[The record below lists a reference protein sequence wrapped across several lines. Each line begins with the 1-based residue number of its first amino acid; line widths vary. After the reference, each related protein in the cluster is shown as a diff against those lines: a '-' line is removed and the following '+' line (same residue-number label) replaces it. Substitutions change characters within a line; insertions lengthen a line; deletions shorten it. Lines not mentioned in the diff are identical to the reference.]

1 MVRLWLNDFSEKLN
15 RIIKRET
22 GKVELKKQTKGYLM
36 VAVAGI
42 LWGTVGIQVQ
52 ILFNYNLPLQS
63 IVFWRLFFA
72 FTILFSFIFFTNK
85 KWLIIDKKGLIYLV
99 LMGLFSQLFFNL
111 LYFGCIQKTTVATAV
126 TLLYSAPI
134 FIAVMARIFYKEL
147 FTPIKTMA
155 LFICMG
161 GCFFAATGGSI
172 AVLKLNLTGVLM
184 GIGAGFTFS
193 LVTIISKAIINR
205 YHQLTIIVYALGF
218 GLLFY
223 LPFSRP
229 LIIFQKG
236 LPLEV
241 WLLISSFGIFTTG
254 IAYGLYIT
262 GISYGIEISR
272 AGIISALE
280 LVVAV
285 ILSYLI
291 FKESLGGW
299 KLVGI
304 LMVVFSV
311 VVVQLDKILP
321 SRSP

>member
-1 MVRLWLNDFSEKLN
+1 M
-15 RIIKRET
+15 KR
-22 GKVELKKQTKGYLM
+22 QTKGYLM
-36 VAVAGI
+36 VATAAS

-52 ILFNYNLPLQS
+52 TLFNYNLSLQS

-72 FTILFSFIFFTNK
+72 FIILFSFVFFTNK
-85 KWLIIDKKGLIYLV
+85 KWLIIDKKGLIYLA

-111 LYFGCIQKTTVATAV
+111 FYFSCIQKTTIATAV

-147 FTPIKTMA
+147 FTPVKTVA
-155 LFICMG
+155 LFLSMG
-161 GCFFAATGGSI
+161 GCFFAATGGSV
-172 AVLKLNLTGVLM
+172 AVLKINLIGVLM
-184 GIGAGFTFS
+184 GLGAGFTFS
-193 LVTIISKAIINR
+193 LVTIISKAIIR
-205 YHQLTIIVYALGF
+205 KYHQLTIIVYALGF

-223 LPFSRP
+223 LPFSHP
-229 LIIFQKG
+229 LIIFQKN

-241 WLLISSFGIFTTG
+241 WLLIASFGVISTA

-262 GISYGIEISR
+262 GISYGIEVSR
-272 AGIISALE
+272 AGIISTLE

-291 FKESLGGW
+291 FKEVLWGW
-299 KLVGI
+299 KLAGI

-311 VVVQLDKILP
+311 VIVQVDKILP
-321 SRSP
+321 AKKII